1 MARLGSFAAPVDL
14 PEHLR
19 PWLAA
24 GLDSLYLPDGL
35 GPEALPTH
43 ARPPAAAA
51 ASGTTTPATLPT
63 DTTSAWPE
71 PWQGLAARVRT
82 TPKIIITYASLTAD
96 LSGTANAVRRKLLQS
111 ILGYLGW
118 PQGTSLFWP
127 CTDHPGTPPV
137 ARNIFL
143 NGVLSFGV
151 LHIACFGSEATA
163 IASSLFPTSEA
174 PHQVQVHGLP
184 DLETLVELLPH
195 ELHRAVA
202 LLKGLRL
209 E

>member
-24 GLDSLYLPDGL
+24 GLDALFLPDGL
-35 GPEALPTH
+35 PEAAAQLAHSNPPADPAGEALP
-43 ARPPAAAA
+43 ASIQAATAN
-51 ASGTTTPATLPT
+51 
-63 DTTSAWPE
+63 DWPE
-71 PWQGLAARVRT
+71 PWHGLAARVRT
-82 TPKIIITYASLTAD
+82 APKIIITYASLTAD
-96 LSGTANAVRRKLLQS
+96 LSGAANPARRKLLQS
-111 ILGYLGW
+111 ILGYLAW

-127 CTDHPGTPPV
+127 CTDLAQAQPL

-151 LHIACFGSEATA
+151 RHIVCFGPEAA
-163 IASSLFPTSEA
+163 SIASALFPAAASPNEI
-174 PHQVQVHGLP
+174 QVYALP
-184 DLETLVELLPH
+184 DLEHLANLLPH